1 MNETK
6 PYLAV
11 AADNDQVHVW
21 DDHFGEAPLFY
32 VFDADGR
39 LVETRA
45 NPYWDAEHE
54 HGQHTGQQRMMMLLP
69 DCGVFIARH
78 MGNGQRV
85 LEGRHGVEPFITTE
99 TTILGAVQAYLSR
112 QPDHD

>member
-1 MNETK
+1 MNDK

-11 AADNDQVHVW
+11 AADSDHVHVW

-32 VFDADGR
+32 VFDAEGG

-45 NPYWDAEHE
+45 NPFWAQEHE
-54 HGQHTGQQRMMMLLP
+54 HGQHTGQQRMMALLP

-78 MGNGQRV
+78 MGNGQRF
-85 LEGRHGVEPFITTE
+85 LQGRHGVEPFITTE
-99 TTILGAVQAYLSR
+99 TTIVSAMQAYLSSR
-112 QPDHD
+112 HTQD